1 MSRFNYILKDGVPIR
16 TPDILTWGRWY
27 ESADEE
33 RRVARDEIDGVLVS
47 TVFLGLDHSFD
58 MGGPPVLWET
68 MIFGLDEEYCERYTS
83 REDAE
88 AGHAQA
94 VEMVR
99 QRTGC

>member
-47 TVFLGLDHSFD
+47 TVFLGLDHSFE

-68 MIFGLDEEYCERYTS
+68 RNTASATPAGKMPKPGMRRPS
-83 REDAE
+83 RW
-88 AGHAQA
+88 
-94 VEMVR
+94 
-99 QRTGC
+99 